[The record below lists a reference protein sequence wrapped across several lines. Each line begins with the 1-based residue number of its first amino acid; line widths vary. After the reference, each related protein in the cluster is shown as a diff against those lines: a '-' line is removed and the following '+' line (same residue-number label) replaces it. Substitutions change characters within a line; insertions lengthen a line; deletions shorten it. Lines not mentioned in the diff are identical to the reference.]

1 MLIAKHVAKFE
12 HSWISD
18 PKLRA
23 EIYGNFYIKSFSE
36 KKIFYRSHA
45 IFFNPRNDFT
55 LSIDQAW
62 SFLVGMI
69 FPHRNICGTAAYCQ
83 EFHSL
88 GKKIGMNGNWLSCLE
103 HFKYQKPKPSLLFL
117 PRHEILQKY
126 LDILNSDLYYN
137 QTSLDLFLPKAN

>member
-23 EIYGNFYIKSFSE
+23 EIYGNFFIKSFSD
-36 KKIFYRSHA
+36 KKIFYRTVGDL
-45 IFFNPRNDFT
+45 FNHKNDNDFV
-55 LSIDQAW
+55 LFIDQAW

-69 FPHRNICGTAAYCQ
+69 FPHRNISDMMAYCP

-88 GKKIGMNGNWLSCLE
+88 GQRIGMNGNWLSCLA
-103 HFKYQKPKPSLLFL
+103 HFKYQKPKPPFFSV
-117 PRHEILQKY
+117 HETKY
-126 LDILNSDLYYN
+126 FKNI
-137 QTSLDLFLPKAN
+137 